1 MDKAYIT
8 SEIKKVLSTKEVFE
22 FYGLK
27 PNNKG
32 FVCCFEHAEK
42 TPSMKVYDGD
52 RGYFCFG
59 CNASGDIIDF
69 VKKYFNLN
77 FMQALK
83 KLNDDFSLGLPINRK
98 MTAREREQMALR
110 AFERKRQATAIEEKK
125 KRIESDYWSAYD
137 GWLQLDNILR
147 AKKPKNP
154 AFASPEYI
162 QALIEIENAKQR
174 LAMAERELHEYEQRN
189 R

>member
-8 SEIKKVLSTKEVFE
+8 SEIKKALSTKEVFE

-42 TPSMKVYDGD
+42 TPSMKVYEGD
-52 RGYFCFG
+52 RGYYCFG

-77 FMQALK
+77 FMQALE
-83 KLNDDFSLGLPINRK
+83 KLNEDFSLGLHINRQI
-98 MTAREREQMALR
+98 TEREREKIALQ
-110 AFERKRQATAIEEKK
+110 AFERKRQAKASEEEKK
-125 KRIESDYWSAYD
+125 RLETEYWASYD
-137 GWLQLDNILR
+137 EWLRLDNILR
-147 AKKPKNP
+147 EQKPKNP
-154 AFASPEYI
+154 AFATMEYI
-162 QALIEIENAKQR
+162 QALQEIENAKQR
-174 LAMAERELHEYEQRN
+174 LQMAESELYNYEQRN

>member
-1 MDKAYIT
+1 MNKSDIASQVKQT
-8 SEIKKVLSTKEVFE
+8 LDTKYVFE

-42 TPSMKVYDGD
+42 TPSMKVYNGD

-69 VKKYFNLN
+69 VKKYFNLT
-77 FMQALK
+77 FMQAIE
-83 KLNDDFSLGLPINRK
+83 KLNVDFSLGLPINRQT
-98 MTAREREQMALR
+98 TAREREKMALQ
-110 AFERKRQATAIEEKK
+110 AFERKRQIKSREEEKK
-125 KRIESDYWSAYD
+125 RLETEYWAAYD
-137 GWLQLDNILR
+137 EWLRLDNILR
-147 AKKPKNP
+147 ERKPKNP
-154 AFASPEYI
+154 AFATPEYI
-162 QALIEIENAKQR
+162 QALTEIENAKQR
-174 LAMAERELHEYEQRN
+174 FAVAESELYEYEQRN